1 MYGCTRCRQRK
12 HVPSPPKT
20 PNRNLI
26 VIESY
31 LRFSSYAAMNE
42 EGEASSHAEL
52 SSASHSES
60 KRPLDLPSDS
70 LKPLKISRSSTE
82 GAEKEANDRGEVGS
96 AGAMSQSPRVQR
108 YLIAVEYI
116 GTRFFGSQKQPNCR
130 TVVGALEVCVL
141 WSRVRVSY
149 DSCGLVFSLLWKP
162 ILCQMQE
169 NLQWK
174 TELSLL

>member
-1 MYGCTRCRQRK
+1 M
-12 HVPSPPKT
+12 PSPPKT

-141 WSRVRVSY
+141 
-149 DSCGLVFSLLWKP
+149 
-162 ILCQMQE
+162 
-169 NLQWK
+169 
-174 TELSLL
+174 